1 MTIGLIC
8 IISDRRADSRAEQR
22 GGGVREKERARER
35 ERERE
40 RAVAGRLGRRTEM
53 KHCGTMVHMI
63 YDGTFS
69 VMILVI

>member
-1 MTIGLIC
+1 MTICLIY

-35 ERERE
+35 ERER
-40 RAVAGRLGRRTEM
+40 AVAGRLGRRTEM
-53 KHCGTMVHMI
+53 EHCGTMVHMI

-69 VMILVI
+69 VMMLVI